1 MSTRW
6 PLCLIVMELAA
17 QLASQS
23 VDLTLKWRRRDVNV
37 EADALTN
44 HEFEGFNPKTRVL
57 PDLEGV
63 KWLVLPWLEKEA
75 TKMYA
80 SIRAER
86 EQQPLERAARA
97 KRSVLTL
104 RQSAPW

>member
-1 MSTRW
+1 
-6 PLCLIVMELAA
+6 MELAA
-17 QLASQS
+17 QLAKQS

-44 HEFEGFNPKTRVL
+44 HELEGFNPKMRVL
-57 PDLEGV
+57 PNLEEV

-75 TKMYA
+75 TEMYA

-86 EQQPLERAARA
+86 EQQPLESPTRA

-104 RQSAPW
+104 RQTAPW